1 MTWEEYLARVAAT
14 RGCAEICGRIGD
26 LPPDWAQQL
35 RAVLRQA
42 GREVGAEREA
52 EAELEI

>member
-1 MTWEEYLARVAAT
+1 MMWDEYLARVAQT
-14 RGCAEICGRIGD
+14 RGCAEICGRIED

-42 GREVGAEREA
+42 DAGDAGIEA
-52 EAELEI
+52 G

>member
-1 MTWEEYLARVAAT
+1 MTWDEYLARVAQT
-14 RGCAEICGRIGD
+14 RGCAEICGRIED

-42 GREVGAEREA
+42 TRQA
-52 EAELEI
+52 EADAGDAGIEAG

>member
-1 MTWEEYLARVAAT
+1 MTWDEYLARVAAT
-14 RGCAEICGRIGD
+14 RGCAEICGRTED

-42 GREVGAEREA
+42 RRDLQAEREA